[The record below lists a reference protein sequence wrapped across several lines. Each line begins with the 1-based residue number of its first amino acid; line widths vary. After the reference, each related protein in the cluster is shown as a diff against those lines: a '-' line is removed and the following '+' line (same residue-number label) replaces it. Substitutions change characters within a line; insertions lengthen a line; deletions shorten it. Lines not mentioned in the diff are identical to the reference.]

1 MSKIRTHYDNLKI
14 ARNAPDSLIRAAYK
28 VLLQQHHP
36 DKVEGSKQQDAL
48 RITQLIRE
56 SYDVLS
62 DPIKRAEH
70 DKWIKEQESGKSNEN
85 QYYQKQE
92 NHDSTNVPINVEN
105 NMGCFW
111 IIGLVVFCLWIFS
124 GNDESPT
131 SEVEQANTYAKYA
144 EQATREIEATAK
156 RLKDNSEKFIDN
168 KDGTVTL
175 KANGWIWQRSNDL
188 MWQRCSI
195 GQNWTGTTC
204 EGDAKKFT
212 WDDAIKLTSNFAGYN
227 DWRLPTNKELRSLI
241 YCSDGMTQTLGKEE
255 SGRFCTASPL
265 SPTINT
271 IYFPNTPSDWFWSS
285 TPSAN
290 SSSSAWRVYFYNGY
304 SDDNGKDSYGN
315 VQLVR

>member
-1 MSKIRTHYDNLKI
+1 MKKSGILII
-14 ARNAPDSLIRAAYK
+14 ALSLLILYLAFNMDVVVGTTYNIGLLNERQNIVYLSGVLFLSGIMLLGFGFVAKEDAENIEDFALWTFFTPI
-28 VLLQQHHP
+28 VLLI
-36 DKVEGSKQQDAL
+36 A
-48 RITQLIRE
+48 
-56 SYDVLS
+56 
-62 DPIKRAEH
+62 IKLVAYS
-70 DKWIKEQESGKSNEN
+70 QEAVQEAN
-85 QYYQKQE
+85 QE
-92 NHDSTNVPINVEN
+92 NEIQMQAEEQANRD
-105 NMGCFW
+105 
-111 IIGLVVFCLWIFS
+111 
-124 GNDESPT
+124 
-131 SEVEQANTYAKYA
+131 VEQTNTYAKYA

-255 SGRFCTASPL
+255 SGRLCTASPL

-285 TPSAN
+285 TPRAN